1 MVAVSISVTTP
12 FFVAVNVA
20 LLHLRSS
27 SCCVFSLDDG
37 GAAATAWWCRR
48 KANLSLPP
56 LRDWPPALTR
66 SRRCQ
71 RRDDED
77 DDSPPVEAFLGTC
90 HGQAS
95 RVWAISPFRK
105 ISYLFWLENYKILSL
120 MSYSQ
125 LHNFLVSISRDS
137 FLRCLPANYTFL
149 SVL

>member
-12 FFVAVNVA
+12 FFVAVNGA
-20 LLHLRSS
+20 LLHLHSS

-66 SRRCQ
+66 SRRRQ

-95 RVWAISPFRK
+95 RVWGNLAISK
-105 ISYLFWLENYKILSL
+105 
-120 MSYSQ
+120 
-125 LHNFLVSISRDS
+125 NFLPLLARK
-137 FLRCLPANYTFL
+137 L
-149 SVL
+149 